1 MRTASMDGNWF
12 EKWLQEHKES
22 IRCYAGK
29 ERIPF
34 MDKDE
39 LFQELTMACL
49 EASQKFNPDSGVA
62 FSTYAAV
69 VMKNRL
75 ITLKRRNFRT

>member
-12 EKWLQEHKES
+12 EKWFQEHEES

-39 LFQELTMACL
+39 IIQELTIACF
-49 EASQKFNPDSGVA
+49 EAAQKFNPDSGIS
-62 FSTYAAV
+62 FSAYAAAA
-69 VMKNRL
+69 MRNRL
-75 ITLKRRNFRT
+75 YMLMRRKYRT

>member
-1 MRTASMDGNWF
+1 MCSASMDGSWF
-12 EKWLQEHKES
+12 EKWFREHEES